1 MKQIIFIL
9 VLIFI
14 ISVPMISFAAP
25 LDTEDVT
32 EVRVA
37 AQDCYYRELPL
48 NNERGDMIKK
58 GDKIY
63 VIGEV
68 SFGKLNDDKSLIY
81 LLCNT
86 ENGWQWV
93 YKGFTEYNSAIVNPI
108 TKTANTTATEK
119 PAFSVSTETSSN
131 MIYMG
136 TFKCTTYCP
145 CTICNG
151 GWSTTATGNPLTPWY
166 TIAVDPRVIP
176 LGSTVYI
183 EGLGTFKA
191 HDTGGAIKGHKI
203 DVCVDSHAYAQVQT
217 WYDMNVYIVK

>member
-1 MKQIIFIL
+1 MKQIIFIF
-9 VLIFI
+9 VLIFVLSI
-14 ISVPMISFAAP
+14 PIISFAAP

-37 AQDCYYRELPL
+37 ARDCYYRDLPL
-48 NNERGDMIKK
+48 KGEKTERVKK

-68 SFGKLNDDKSLIY
+68 SFAKLSGKKPLTY

-86 ENGWQWV
+86 EDGWQWI
-93 YKGFTEYNSAIVNPI
+93 YKGFTEYDTSITQPKPAKSSA
-108 TKTANTTATEK
+108 ANTPSYTI
-119 PAFSVSTETSSN
+119 STETSGD
-131 MIYMG
+131 MVYMG